1 MTHSGKLHGTLRS
14 QISHVL
20 YLHLRETS
28 SLKQEAASIQ
38 SRVSL
43 SSMVGVRC
51 QHSQKQRV
59 ASSAT
64 RHGAFISKSD
74 RRRVK
79 MRCLPTSVCFVHADM
94 EVGCGRVLQEHPSH
108 ITHCKFHS
116 FMSIWNIHYAK
127 WRATNVAREN
137 YFLHHDANLQRPL
150 SEIHKGVCVVMNTTQ
165 ALLPVSSNCD
175 VSEGMLADPLWE
187 QDEVVPA

>member
-20 YLHLRETS
+20 YLHHRETF

-51 QHSQKQRV
+51 RHSQKQRV

-79 MRCLPTSVCFVHADM
+79 MRCSPHPCALFMLTWRWD
-94 EVGCGRVLQEHPSH
+94 VGGRCKNIPVLSH
-108 ITHCKFHS
+108 TANFTHLCPFEI
-116 FMSIWNIHYAK
+116 SIM
-127 WRATNVAREN
+127 
-137 YFLHHDANLQRPL
+137 L
-150 SEIHKGVCVVMNTTQ
+150 SEE
-165 ALLPVSSNCD
+165 LL
-175 VSEGMLADPLWE
+175 MLPEKMIFSIITLICKDLCLRYMRACAWSWTRRKLFF
-187 QDEVVPA
+187 